1 MIKLSKLTCSQG
13 DTKIEINDTDPEE
26 RKKLAAEIIAL
37 LTKGVLIVV
46 STGDGKTVRISG
58 YDAVNNE
65 WIIHPA
71 SIPKEEVVTTLP
83 KKRGRKK
90 KVEEKSVNSVPV
102 KRRGSK
108 TTVSAGDTSATA
120 VAPIA
125 GG

>member
-46 STGDGKTVRISG
+46 STGDGKTMRISG
-58 YDAVNNE
+58 YDAVSNE

-71 SIPKEEVVTTLP
+71 SLPKESVTTLP
-83 KKRGRKK
+83 QKRGRKK
-90 KVEEKSVNSVPV
+90 KIEEKSVNSVPV

-108 TTVSAGDTSATA
+108 TTVSAGDSSATA

>member
-26 RKKLAAEIIAL
+26 RKKFAAEIVAL
-37 LTKGVLIVV
+37 LTKSVFIVV
-46 STGDGKTVRISG
+46 STGDGKTMRISG
-58 YDAVNNE
+58 YDAVSNE

-71 SIPKEEVVTTLP
+71 SIPKEEVVATLP
-83 KKRGRKK
+83 KKRGRPRKTDVVQTDSLPKK
-90 KVEEKSVNSVPV
+90 
-102 KRRGSK
+102 RGRPRK
-108 TTVSAGDTSATA
+108 VSAEDSSATA